1 MPALRET
8 MGVATALE
16 RRVAVT
22 SQEAPSAV
30 TPRIPG
36 KSGRSGTT
44 NLYISATSVPL
55 TGRTAVIA
63 HGDGR
68 RRGSGTEEGGMGCLQ
83 GCGEG

>member
-1 MPALRET
+1 MSALRET
-8 MGVATALE
+8 MAVATALE

-22 SQEAPSAV
+22 SQEASSAV

-44 NLYISATSVPL
+44 NVCISTTSVPL
-55 TGRTAVIA
+55 TGRTAVMA
-63 HGDGR
+63 DGDGR
-68 RRGSGTEEGGMGCLQ
+68 RRGSGAEEGGMGCLQ